1 MKRACVRILF
11 LMILFCCY
19 VSVLAAEKTDNQ
31 DIKTQKSGITALKYT
46 PKQDMAFISIY
57 GSRPDAKALQGFQ
70 RAVLYNAQGVV
81 IKKVD
86 IRSDSV
92 YSLDKMIQ
100 ENKSKGPLFIRMY
113 R

>member
-1 MKRACVRILF
+1 MSIYA
-11 LMILFCCY
+11 
-19 VSVLAAEKTDNQ
+19 SEKEDNLNHTS
-31 DIKTQKSGITALKYT
+31 KKSGLVPQKYST
-46 PKQDMAFISIY
+46 KQDMAFISVW
-57 GSRPDAKALQGFQ
+57 GSRPDSKALQGFQ

-86 IRSDSV
+86 ISSDSI